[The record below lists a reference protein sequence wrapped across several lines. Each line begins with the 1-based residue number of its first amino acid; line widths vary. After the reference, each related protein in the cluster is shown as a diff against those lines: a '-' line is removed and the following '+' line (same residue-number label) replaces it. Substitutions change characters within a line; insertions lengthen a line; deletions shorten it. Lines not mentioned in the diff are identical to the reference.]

1 MPTKEDADIL
11 VLCKHYLPG
20 FRAGGPIKSIANLCS
35 VIGTSSEHR
44 KSISV
49 FTLNRDAASETAFN
63 NVETNQWNEGENE
76 RIYYSSGGFG
86 IFFRIFLTLVRHR
99 TATVYLNS
107 WCDPRFSLFP
117 LLVLTLLGRRD
128 AIRIAPRGELSE
140 GALSIKPRRKQNL
153 LLLSRWF
160 GLHNGLI
167 WHATSSE
174 ELDEIKLHYP
184 SYKTIHLLENV
195 ANLPLDFVNQSFTYK
210 SPGKLNLVFL
220 SRITPKK
227 NLKLAIETLSK
238 ITDIDVRMD
247 IVGPIRDDTYW
258 AQCQSMIKTL
268 PTNININYIGEVNP
282 QKIPSLLTNYDLF
295 FLPTLNE
302 NYGHVIVEALSSGC
316 PVLISDQTPWKEVE
330 KYNCGWI
337 GSTDDID
344 FYKSTIESIAAED
357 NESWLNK
364 RKSAIEFVQEKVI
377 SSDLSEGYSRLLSVS
392 T

>member
-1 MPTKEDADIL
+1 MP
-11 VLCKHYLPG
+11 
-20 FRAGGPIKSIANLCS
+20 N
-35 VIGTSSEHR
+35 
-44 KSISV
+44 
-49 FTLNRDAASETAFN
+49 
-63 NVETNQWNEGENE
+63 
-76 RIYYSSGGFG
+76 
-86 IFFRIFLTLVRHR
+86 
-99 TATVYLNS
+99 
-107 WCDPRFSLFP
+107 
-117 LLVLTLLGRRD
+117 
-128 AIRIAPRGELSE
+128 
-140 GALSIKPRRKQNL
+140 KP
-153 LLLSRWF
+153 
-160 GLHNGLI
+160 
-167 WHATSSE
+167 
-174 ELDEIKLHYP
+174 D
-184 SYKTIHLLENV
+184 
-195 ANLPLDFVNQSFTYK
+195 
-210 SPGKLNLVFL
+210 
-220 SRITPKK
+220 
-227 NLKLAIETLSK
+227 
-238 ITDIDVRMD
+238 
-247 IVGPIRDDTYW
+247 W